1 MLAPLFL
8 VHALAPPP
16 PPSLLQ
22 PAPCAQLASLELR
35 HDAAFFTAFPA
46 PLVDDAKS
54 IPHANFLAQIPAPLD
69 DYAMPLGVKNIHDPL
84 RLPDFAQIP
93 APLDD
98 YAIPLGVKNMHD
110 PLALPETVLDNP
122 PHAPIPPRDF
132 NNHLGGTRL
141 RTMPGPDLLRAQDDG
156 WDAMQYCPD
165 SAQVQIWQQTR
176 WQHYLEE
183 LWVNGVVGMFI
194 LWLYVAGVI
203 LHQSWGE

>member
-54 IPHANFLAQIPAPLD
+54 IPHANFL
-69 DYAMPLGVKNIHDPL
+69 
-84 RLPDFAQIP
+84 AQIP